1 MMHTTSANR
10 IRPALMMLWAVVCV
24 ALAGGCASKA
34 PRGALAPAD
43 TAATVWNAYKA
54 YSAATERDTGPFR
67 LETSLRYNAGDDGHR
82 VIALIWGNGKAP
94 LRLDIMAGIG
104 ATVAKIRE
112 TDDTFLAYSPN
123 EQKAYHHYG
132 DGKAL
137 FSFGVPVPF
146 SVSDLTAML
155 DGRFGSV
162 FGLRSAGEATLVPG
176 MGIAYTLEGKRPGG
190 SLVISEAG
198 LPVRWTDGTADGWNL
213 AVTYAEDAD
222 ATATPMPRKL
232 VFQHGKGY
240 NAIILVKERV
250 RLDTP
255 FSPEQLGL
263 ELPEGTTLLPLR
275 SLGRK

>member
-1 MMHTTSANR
+1 MTHTTFAKR
-10 IRPALMMLWAVVCV
+10 IRPALVVLWAVACV
-24 ALAGGCASKA
+24 ALAGGCASKSPKGAVA
-34 PRGALAPAD
+34 PSEKASSTMD
-43 TAATVWNAYKA
+43 AYKA
-54 YSAATERDTGPFR
+54 YCAATERGTGPFR

-82 VIALIWGNGKAP
+82 VLALIWGNGGTP

-112 TDDTFLAYSPN
+112 TEDTFLAYSPN

-162 FGLRSAGEATLVPG
+162 FGLRTTGEATLVPE
-176 MGIAYTLEGKRPGG
+176 MGIAYTLEGRRPGG
-190 SLVISEAG
+190 SLVISDAG
-198 LPVRWTDGTADGWNL
+198 LPVRWTDGTPEGWTL
-213 AVTYAEDAD
+213 DVTFAEDD
-222 ATATPMPRKL
+222 ATTTAPLPRKL
-232 VFQHGKGY
+232 VFHHGKGY

-263 ELPEGTTLLPLR
+263 ELPEGTTVLPLR